1 MRVNRGLLYPGV
13 LLVAIGAVV
22 VLADRGGIDTPTL
35 ADVVRL
41 WPLAV
46 IAVGLGLALRRSR
59 AGIAG
64 GLAAA
69 VMPGLLVGSAVSVVP
84 RVAGDCGVREQA
96 VPVLHE
102 SDTATPEVV
111 WLRTSCGTLSVGTA
125 PGAGWSLDVASTGA
139 TAPTVSTA
147 GGFLREAGDILEIAS
162 DHDEDAW
169 RFLGRGREEWT
180 VTLPTATTIE
190 GLSFNLNSTRAD
202 VALPGARIGSMT
214 LMANASYARIDAS
227 ATQLASLEASFNMS
241 SGSLHLPDVDELS
254 VSVAVRAGDVEI
266 CTPPDLALSVSSS
279 GYSRSVLIE
288 GIDRSG
294 EQWLSPDYE
303 SAARHADL
311 DIRATFGTVA
321 INPIGGC
328 R

>member
-13 LLVAIGAVV
+13 FLVAIGAVV

-59 AGIAG
+59 VGIAG

-102 SDTATPEVV
+102 SDAATPEVV
-111 WLRTSCGTLSVGTA
+111 WLRTSCGTLSVRTA
-125 PGAGWSLDVASTGA
+125 PGAGWSLDVASTAA

-162 DHDEDAW
+162 DHDEGEW
-169 RFLGRGREEWT
+169 RLLGSGREEWM
-180 VTLPTATTIE
+180 VTLPTASTMD

-202 VALPGARIGSMT
+202 VALPGARIGQMT
-214 LMANASYARIDAS
+214 LIANASYARVDAS

-266 CTPPDLALSVSSS
+266 CTPPGLALSVSSS

-294 EQWLSPDYE
+294 EHWLSPDYE